1 MVPHSWPSGFI
12 TISMID
18 DDWYMFLFAQEKG
31 IFSLA
36 KVSKKGMWI
45 GFQYWPLSPQ
55 LQVFWPV
62 FLWCCDADSTRIRIL
77 VYFTCKLSVSGG
89 SS

>member
-1 MVPHSWPSGFI
+1 
-12 TISMID
+12 MID

-45 GFQYWPLSPQ
+45 GFQYWPLPHSCKFFGQ
-55 LQVFWPV
+55 FFFGVVMLIAHVSAFW
-62 FLWCCDADSTRIRIL
+62 
-77 VYFTCKLSVSGG
+77 FTSLANCR
-89 SS
+89 